1 MIQNSINQ
9 MLATVAI
16 GARLA
21 GYNKLG
27 EQIEASKA
35 LDESVID
42 TETKLKAQAQ
52 TAQSQLDEIEEK
64 AEGQP
69 IPEATKEELWKLIQG
84 PDTDSARAVAAD
96 PSSEWNKNIRKA
108 GPLAQNPIARANKM
122 MAQQMQSGVDIAKR
136 KEALLKASEEAR
148 GMSEQANEV
157 SKLIEKTKLGSWENI
172 YNTEDLQ

>member
-16 GARLA
+16 GAKLA

-42 TETKLKAQAQ
+42 TEAKLKAQAQ
-52 TAQSQLDEIEEK
+52 NAQSQLDEIEKK

-69 IPEATKEELWKLIQG
+69 IPEATKEKLRKSIQG
-84 PDTDSARAVAAD
+84 PDTAGAQVVGAD
-96 PSSEWNKNIRKA
+96 PSSE
-108 GPLAQNPIARANKM
+108 
-122 MAQQMQSGVDIAKR
+122 
-136 KEALLKASEEAR
+136 
-148 GMSEQANEV
+148 
-157 SKLIEKTKLGSWENI
+157 
-172 YNTEDLQ
+172 

>member
-16 GARLA
+16 GAKLA

-42 TETKLKAQAQ
+42 TEAKLKAQAQ
-52 TAQSQLDEIEEK
+52 TAKSQLDEIEEK

-69 IPEATKEELWKLIQG
+69 IPEETKEELKKSIQG
-84 PDTDSARAVAAD
+84 PDIGGAREVAAD
-96 PSSEWNKNIRKA
+96 PSSE
-108 GPLAQNPIARANKM
+108 
-122 MAQQMQSGVDIAKR
+122 
-136 KEALLKASEEAR
+136 
-148 GMSEQANEV
+148 
-157 SKLIEKTKLGSWENI
+157 
-172 YNTEDLQ
+172 